1 MDFTKL
7 RRARRVTVDLGEIGE
22 MWVEYVPRRW
32 DAAFVEEHNAI
43 LADEER
49 AEGVGIERGRERYLY
64 TLARLLVGWDI
75 TDDGSPVPVNRQTV
89 EALDDAVLFLIY
101 RTVRADIEA
110 EEHEKN
116 S

>member
-1 MDFTKL
+1 MDLTKL

-43 LADEER
+43 LTEEEH
-49 AEGVGIERGRERYLY
+49 AEGVGIEKGRERYLY

-75 TDDGSPVPVNRQTV
+75 TEDGQSVPVTRQALET
-89 EALDDAVLFLIY
+89 LDDAVLFLAY
-101 RTVRADIEA
+101 RAVRADIEA
-110 EEHEKN
+110 EEQAKN